1 MDTKTTGNTH
11 DILEKWKNARL
22 KQCKQKGTSENNY
35 SDKVSK
41 IKILRMRNLRKALSL
56 I

>member
-1 MDTKTTGNTH
+1 MDTKTIGTTY
-11 DILEKWKNARL
+11 DVLEKWKNTRS
-22 KQCKQKGTSENNY
+22 KQCKQKGTSENND

-41 IKILRMRNLRKALSL
+41 IKILRMRNLRKVLSL